1 MIGDKMKKAIKNCE
15 NCERL
20 HQDRRRDINCLK
32 CKFSPY
38 TNEIN
43 DDMFKND
50 ELMGGINQ
58 LLEYKEKCKEL
69 EKENKLLHL
78 ELGNVLDERVEE
90 KQDALLGK
98 ALKWASNNN
107 IEFVE
112 GLSNVRYLSVQD
124 HEIEELLNLYQRQ
137 LEKPSNTNS

>member
-1 MIGDKMKKAIKNCE
+1 MIGDKISTIDAIKTIRNNWPNGRYMLVE
-15 NCERL
+15 ALE
-20 HQDRRRDINCLK
+20 HMI
-32 CKFSPY
+32 
-38 TNEIN
+38 EISFEK
-43 DDMFKND
+43 D
-50 ELMGGINQ
+50 Q

-69 EKENKLLHL
+69 DKENKLLHL

-90 KQDALLGK
+90 KQDTLLGK

-124 HEIEELLNLYQRQ
+124 HEIEELLNLYKQK
-137 LEKPSNTNS
+137 L